1 MGIFTDQLEI
11 VKKKSETKNLSANE
25 QAILQADDM
34 LKNMAARLAEA
45 ELQPLEGY
53 RSQIESDIELR
64 IFSGE
69 RHGDLKNI
77 SRMELFSFG
86 GITQE
91 KIDHSVTIAQAIA
104 EAIDADS
111 ELDEYRHVQLVINWQ
126 YVNI

>member
-45 ELQPLEGY
+45 ELQPLQGY

-69 RHGDLKNI
+69 RHDDLKNI

-91 KIDHSVTIAQAIA
+91 KIDHSVTIAQSIA